1 MATKLKS
8 ITNKMLTTTPKIT
21 MSAGGT
27 FGKGTASL
35 SPNYDGNTDLK
46 ITGENRFPN
55 LKGPTKGGSFPFPFG
70 GGGGGG
76 DMGRL
81 AQEEFDRQIALM
93 DKAAEMGAG
102 YSSDNTLGTTDID
115 YENKMITERLS
126 PELQAHYD
134 RLLARSG
141 ASQDRV
147 DQMGSNPYEMQQYL
161 YDANME
167 LKRPEQDALRDDTM
181 SMLAAKGMLGSTGG
195 SAQYSGVEE
204 SIARSNAMDFNDAL
218 MQSQGLL
225 DMERARG
232 SGDLS
237 TAMAMGGAQ
246 IPYITAGTNQGRAIP
261 IENVAGVSGASR
273 NIFGVAAGEY
283 AGNQKRKKGIWDSL
297 LGDGG
302 FLGGLLG

>member
-1 MATKLKS
+1 MAGYGKVDLNTKEGRATYGK
-8 ITNKMLTTTPKIT
+8 
-21 MSAGGT
+21 A
-27 FGKGTASL
+27 FGAQQDRAYRGTA
-35 SPNYDGNTDLK
+35 G
-46 ITGENRFPN
+46 RQN
-55 LKGPTKGGSFPFPFG
+55 LGVSYKESQAGKKGGGSFPFPF

-81 AQEEFDRQIALM
+81 AQEEYDRQMGLM
-93 DKAAEMGAG
+93 DKIGEMSAR

-126 PELQAHYD
+126 PELQAQYD
-134 RLLARSG
+134 ALLARSK

-147 DQMGSNPYEMQQYL
+147 GAMGADPYEMQQYL

-204 SIARSNAMDFNDAL
+204 SIARSNSMDFNDAL

-246 IPYITAGTNQGRAIP
+246 IPYITAGTNQGSAIP
-261 IENVAGVSGASR
+261 IENVGGVSGASR
-273 NIFGVAAGEY
+273 NIFGVASAEH

-297 LGDGG
+297 LGEGG
-302 FLGGLLG
+302 FLGGLIG